1 MKRIYTLTV
10 LLMVLAGCSKNGLEN
25 TDLDEMTDEKVFTS
39 VDNTRKALIDLYGRM
54 REVTANNSGSFSRLF
69 DMNVTVAMLDNATD
83 DGAGNTTRN
92 AGTSPG
98 IQKYITGAI
107 TATANP
113 VVGTNPWRYYYGAIR
128 NANIFLANIDR
139 SPMTESEKKSSTG
152 QARFLRAY
160 YYHELFRWFGPLVI
174 TTKPVDPFAFDST
187 KRESLKATVD
197 FIVGEFD
204 ALSQEGVL
212 PDSWSGVDYGRV
224 TRTAAMAYKARTLLY
239 AASPLFQESGV
250 TWAQAAAAARELISY
265 AETSGVHSLYVDP
278 DSPGKSYTRFF
289 NERSNPENILV
300 YLRAPTNDL
309 YNLFPAFNP
318 WNVNKELTTV
328 PTQWLVDCYDMI
340 DGTEP
345 VTGYNA
351 DYSPIINPAS
361 GYDEQNPY
369 KNRDPRLDQS
379 ILHNGTT
386 WPNVNKGTATVD
398 IRTPN
403 NWGSGY
409 FLVKYLDDRI
419 DHRSGGTTS
428 MNFVMMRYAEILLDY
443 AEAINE
449 AGDDAGAREKAIE
462 QLNRIRGRAGITK
475 PLVAS
480 DYTQSTLRQRIRKER
495 RVELCFEE
503 HRFFDIRRW
512 KIATEVMNRP
522 AIGIT
527 MVNGKYTRKVLD
539 QRSYNERMNLSPIP
553 NDETNNAPLIYQNP
567 GY

>member
-1 MKRIYTLTV
+1 MKRICFFVSV
-10 LLMVLAGCSKNGLEN
+10 LLLMSCNKDGLDS
-25 TDLDEMTDEKVFTS
+25 TDLDELTDEKVFTD
-39 VDNTRKALIDLYGRM
+39 VGYTRRALYDLYGRM

-107 TATANP
+107 TATSNP
-113 VVGTNPWRYYYGAIR
+113 VVNTHPWRFYYMAIR

-139 SPMTESEKKSSTG
+139 CPMTVAEKTSSTN

-160 YYHELFRWFGPLVI
+160 FYHELFRWFGPLVI
-174 TTKPVDPFAFDST
+174 TTKPIDPFAFDTT
-187 KRESLKATVD
+187 KREDLHTTVQ

-204 ALSQEGVL
+204 ALARDGVL
-212 PDSWSGVDYGRV
+212 PDSWSGSDYGRA

-239 AASPLFQESGV
+239 AASPLFQASGV
-250 TWAQAAAAARELISY
+250 KWEEAAAAAMDLIHY
-265 AETSGVHSLYVDP
+265 ADANGVHHLYEA
-278 DSPGKSYTRFF
+278 PGEPEKSYTRLF
-289 NERSNPENILV
+289 NERNNPENILV
-300 YLRAPTNDL
+300 YLRAPDNDL

-328 PTQWLVDCYDMI
+328 PTQWLVDCYDMK

-345 VTGYNA
+345 ILGYNA
-351 DYSPIINPAS
+351 DYSPVINPAS
-361 GYDEQNPY
+361 GYDEQDPY
-369 KNRDPRLDQS
+369 ANRDPRLNQS
-379 ILHNGTT
+379 ILHHGTT
-386 WPNVNKGTATVD
+386 WPNVNKGPATVD

-428 MNFVMMRYAEILLDY
+428 MNFIMMRYAEVLLNY

-449 AGDDAGAREKAIE
+449 ASDDAGAREKAVA
-462 QLNRIRGRAGITK
+462 QLNRIRERAGITQ
-475 PLVAS
+475 PLNAA
-480 DYTQSTLRQRIRKER
+480 DFTQSTLRQRIRKER

-512 KIATEVMNRP
+512 KIAKELMNRP
-522 AIGIT
+522 ATGISI
-527 MVNGKYTRKVLD
+527 VSGKYVRKILD
-539 QRSYNERMNLSPIP
+539 QRSYNERMNLAPLP
-553 NDETNNAPLIYQNP
+553 NNETNNTPLIYQNP